1 MKETNK
7 DLITGLLQK
16 PEFKQWVLNPTE
28 ESNYFWERWMK
39 EHPSARESVLKARE
53 IILRLKF
60 GENRLGQEEENEL
73 LDRIISAPARIQRS
87 KFTTRTAWL
96 RYAAVITVAVLSGV
110 AYLALKD
117 HAKPSIEVAEAV
129 VRTNP
134 KGQRS
139 VIQLPDGTRVHLN
152 ASSSLTYFSDYTQQ
166 RFVELNGEAYFE
178 VERNPGNPFI
188 VRSQEVKTTVLG
200 TSFNIKNRG
209 SSTEV
214 LLVEG
219 KVRVED
225 QHAPGDFLVLDPR
238 QKVVHNEDSGLSPAV
253 DAGDLHDILWT
264 QGVIYFDNTVLPEVI
279 RVLEDWYAVDI
290 EATGDYESLQYSGK
304 FQDEYLS
311 NVLEAM
317 SFSLDLEYELDDK
330 KVKLKVKDSL

>member
-1 MKETNK
+1 
-7 DLITGLLQK
+7 
-16 PEFKQWVLNPTE
+16 
-28 ESNYFWERWMK
+28 MK

-60 GENRLGQEEENEL
+60 GENRLDQEEENKL
-73 LDRIISAPARIQRS
+73 LDRIISAPARIERPR
-87 KFTTRTAWL
+87 FTTRYAWI
-96 RYAAVITVAVLSGV
+96 RYAAVITLAVLSGIV
-110 AYLALKD
+110 YLRLTD
-117 HAKPSIEVAEAV
+117 HTKPGGEVAEAV

-134 KGQRS
+134 RGQRS

-152 ASSSLTYFSDYTQQ
+152 AGSSLTYFSDYARQ
-166 RFVELNGEAYFE
+166 RLVELNGEAYFE
-178 VERNPGNPFI
+178 VERNPENPFI
-188 VRSQEVKTTVLG
+188 VRSREVKTTVLG
-200 TSFNIKNRG
+200 TSFNIKNIG

-225 QHAPGDFLVLDPR
+225 RNVPGDFLVLDPR
-238 QKVVHNEDSGLSPAV
+238 QKVVYNKDSGLSSAV

-264 QGVIYFDNTVLPEVI
+264 QGVIYFGNTTLPEVI

-290 EATGDYESLQYSGK
+290 EATGDYEGLQYSGK
-304 FQDEYLS
+304 FQNEYLS

-317 SFSLDLEYELDDK
+317 SFSLDLKYELDGK
-330 KVKLKVKDSL
+330 KVKLKVNDSL